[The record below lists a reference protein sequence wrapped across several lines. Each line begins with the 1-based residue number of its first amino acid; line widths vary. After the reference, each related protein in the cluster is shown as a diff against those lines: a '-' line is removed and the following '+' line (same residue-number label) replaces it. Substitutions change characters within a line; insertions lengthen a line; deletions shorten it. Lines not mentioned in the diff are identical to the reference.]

1 MAQTQTIG
9 THKTQVHISNDF
21 NGSALEVYYHN
32 TRVVFYCNG
41 FITLNTG
48 GWSTA
53 TTKLRMNQASNQY
66 NLGYKVYQKDF
77 NWYVEFEG
85 ETIPFKENILVMK
98 KGQGKNKY
106 YDRTPNPSY

>member
-9 THKTQVHISNDF
+9 THKTQVHMSNNE

-41 FITLNTG
+41 HIKLDTG
-48 GWSTA
+48 GWSTV

-66 NLGYKVYQKDF
+66 NLGYKVFQKNYDWF
-77 NWYVEFEG
+77 VEFKG
-85 ETIPFKENILVMK
+85 ETIPFNGNTIELKR
-98 KGQGKNKY
+98 
-106 YDRTPNPSY
+106 YD

>member
-9 THKTQVHISNDF
+9 THKTQVNITNDF
-21 NGSALEVYYHN
+21 NGSSLEVYYHN

-66 NLGYKVYQKDF
+66 NLGYRVFQKDF
-77 NWYVEFEG
+77 NWFVEYQG
-85 ETIPFKENILVMK
+85 KTIPFNTERLTLTDMGN
-98 KGQGKNKY
+98 
-106 YDRTPNPSY
+106 

>member
-9 THKTQVHISNDF
+9 THKTQVHMSNNE

-41 FITLNTG
+41 HIKLDTG
-48 GWSTA
+48 GWSTV

-66 NLGYKVYQKDF
+66 NLGYKVFQKIMTGLL
-77 NWYVEFEG
+77 NLKARQSRLME
-85 ETIPFKENILVMK
+85 IP
-98 KGQGKNKY
+98 
-106 YDRTPNPSY
+106 